1 MKPIHQTLFAAA
13 LVACAAA
20 AQAQMT
26 PVGTWRTIDDSTGQ
40 AKSEVVITEDANGV
54 LTGRIEKLLRPGAD
68 PNELCTRCPG
78 DRKDKPKVGLEIIR
92 GAKKAGHMDM
102 WDNGYILDPEKGSS
116 YGLELTPANG
126 GQQLIVRGSYGPF
139 SRTQTWVR
147 VK

>member
-13 LVACAAA
+13 LAACAAA

-54 LTGRIEKLLRPGAD
+54 LTGHIEKLLRPGAD

-78 DRKDKPKVGLEIIR
+78 DRKDKPMVGLEIIR

-126 GQQLIVRGSYGPF
+126 GQQLMVRGSYGPF